1 MALRRFASQTMFL
14 TPTDTRAIEVRVAAL
29 EHELGVEVVTI
40 VVGKSD
46 VYPEIVWSAFA
57 LGATLAALAATV
69 ADLLRPDWV
78 TSAAV
83 LVTVLAILG
92 VGAASALASIYV
104 PAFARLF
111 LRESRASLEV
121 SQYAKVQFLER
132 ELFATGER
140 TAILLLVSLLE
151 RRVVILADRGL
162 HTQVSAAEWD
172 AVIERMAVKLRAGDL
187 PAAVL
192 DGLSGIGD
200 LLKGRHIVR
209 GAGGRFADKPIEER
223 GE

>member
-1 MALRRFASQTMFL
+1 MFL
-14 TPTDTRAIEVRVAAL
+14 SPTDAQAIEARVAAL
-29 EHELGVEVVTI
+29 ERELGVEVVTV

-46 VYPEIVWSAFA
+46 VYPEIVWNAFA
-57 LGATLAALAATV
+57 LGAVLTALVATV
-69 ADLLRPDWV
+69 ADFLRPDWV
-78 TSAAV
+78 TGAAV
-83 LVTVLAILG
+83 LTTVLAILG
-92 VGAASALASIYV
+92 VGGASALASIYV

-111 LRESRASLEV
+111 LRESRAALEV

-132 ELFATGER
+132 ELFATRER

-151 RRVVILADRGL
+151 RRMVILADKGL
-162 HTQVSAAEWD
+162 HTQVSTAQWD
-172 AVIERMAVKLRAGDL
+172 AVIERMAVKLRGGDL

-200 LLKGRHIVR
+200 LLEGKDIVR
-209 GAGGRFADKPIEER
+209 GAGGQFADKPIEER